1 MIRRITILTRYGTR
15 PAGLIFRRNLFGFSD
30 YFPARPLTN
39 QRRYPN

>member
-1 MIRRITILTRYGTR
+1 MIWRMMIGTR
-15 PAGLIFRRNLFGFSD
+15 DGTRSPALGLRRNLFGFSD